1 MIPTEKSINESQ
13 KNVNKIKLLLND
25 LKNDHNNDNVFQIIQ
40 TVFNAR
46 GLELNDEYIDLLC
59 SLFGDKLVEANN
71 RTNAEYQIGNLN
83 NYVDGFDF
91 YFGSQ
96 WNENGRLE
104 IGNLDE
110 RSEISFSRCKETGRW
125 VLDWKEVRFIVE
137 KGKNPRLET
146 TNYNNDTHENDISTI
161 EMNKSIQEITSDVL
175 NIVGNDFLPNG
186 SIRDTL
192 KSGYSKNKH
201 K

>member
-25 LKNDHNNDNVFQIIQ
+25 LKNGHNNDNVFQIIQ

-186 SIRDTL
+186 PIRDTL
-192 KSGYSKNKH
+192 KSGYSKNKR

>member
-192 KSGYSKNKH
+192 KSGYSKKKH